1 MINMFRIL
9 AFVAVVALTACST
22 QGPSDTAKLLTY
34 DELITTP
41 GYAWFPAEMSL
52 YTPDQAMVDTI
63 AKYYNP
69 ATQKIS
75 VFVSPTCA
83 CTGSK
88 RLFPRTIKALVAAG
102 VDIKVIEFWSM
113 RTVAD
118 MHPYSSTVSVKEIPT
133 VVVLNNG
140 VESGRIEESN
150 FTETNSDTL
159 IANVI
164 AQR

>member
-1 MINMFRIL
+1 MFRIL
-9 AFVAVVALTACST
+9 AVVAVVALTACST

-34 DELITTP
+34 DDLITTP
-41 GYAWFPAEMSL
+41 GYAWFPAEMSI

-75 VFVSPTCA
+75 IFMSPTCA

-88 RLFPRTIKALVAAG
+88 RLFPRTIKALVVAG
-102 VDIKVIEFWSM
+102 VNIKDIEFWSM
-113 RTVAD
+113 RTISD
-118 MHPYSSTVSVKEIPT
+118 MHPYSSKVSLTEIPT

-140 VESGRIEESN
+140 VETGRIEESN
-150 FTETNSDTL
+150 FTETNADTL

-164 AQR
+164 AKR